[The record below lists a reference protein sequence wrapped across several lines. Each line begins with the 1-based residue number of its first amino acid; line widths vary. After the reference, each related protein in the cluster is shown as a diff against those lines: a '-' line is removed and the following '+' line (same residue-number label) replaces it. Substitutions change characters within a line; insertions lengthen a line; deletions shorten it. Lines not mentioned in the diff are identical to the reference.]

1 MALTN
6 AAVVLFGDRSQTDME
21 LHIILRPLSLTLS
34 EGRVG
39 VLLLLAVG
47 YIIARIIY
55 RQFLHPLAKF
65 PGPIGAGWTD
75 AWWFYHLFSGR
86 VTWRNHNWH
95 KRYGTVVRTAPN
107 HLSFN
112 SPEAIK
118 DCYGFGKANQ
128 SLCLKDP
135 KFFLES
141 VYGSWNIINE
151 NNKDEHARMRKMLS
165 HAFSTKAL
173 LEQEIV
179 LTRSVDDFMYN
190 IGTIKSEGGKT
201 GVDIT
206 KWFNNVT
213 FDIMGGMAFGDSFG
227 ARVGN
232 YGPKSHD
239 KYDWVGVVLDSAFIN
254 DVMRCTTLVPY
265 LPEFLDWWIPK
276 RYQES
281 SYAHMDYSIM
291 ETRAR
296 IEKHTEP
303 ERPKDF
309 LYHMLNFAGP
319 KATEKEM
326 ASHINALMMA
336 GVITTSTF
344 LSGVLYYLMN
354 NAEVFNKLKVEL
366 RTTFSSLEEITCSST
381 AQCEYLA
388 AVIKEGLRIYPPAGG
403 AHLPRIVPP
412 EGAMISGYW
421 VPGRTRVSVH
431 QWSVVHDE
439 KYFHRPDDFIPERW
453 IKGEKASEMG
463 DRLEASQPFSYGPRG
478 CLGKNLAALEM
489 RLILA
494 QMVWKYDIE
503 WLNPSVD
510 WERDN
515 QGYTLWHRPELRV
528 LFHERVPG
536 MVLR

>member
-6 AAVVLFGDRSQTDME
+6 AAVGSFGDRSQTDME
-21 LHIILRPLSLTLS
+21 LDLILRPLSSTLF

-39 VLLLLAVG
+39 ILLLLAVG

-65 PGPIGAGWTD
+65 PGPVGAGWTD

-135 KFFLES
+135 EFFLES

-173 LEQEIV
+173 LEQEFV
-179 LTRSVDDFMYN
+179 LTKSVDDFMYH
-190 IGTIKSEGGKT
+190 IGTIKAKAERLELISQSGSIMSPLTSWEVWLLGIHLGPEWAIMDRNL
-201 GVDIT
+201 VD
-206 KWFNNVT
+206 
-213 FDIMGGMAFGDSFG
+213 
-227 ARVGN
+227 
-232 YGPKSHD
+232 D
-239 KYDWVGVVLDSAFIN
+239 KYDWVGVVIDSAFIN

-296 IEKHTEP
+296 IEKQTEP
-303 ERPKDF
+303 ERTKDF
-309 LYHMLNFAGP
+309 LHYMLNFAGP

-344 LSGVLYYLMN
+344 LSGVMYYLMS
-354 NAEVFNKLKVEL
+354 NAEAFDRLKTEL
-366 RTTFSSLEEITCSST
+366 RTTFSSLEEITCNST

-463 DRLEASQPFSYGPRG
+463 DRLEASQPLSYGPRG

-494 QMVWKYDIE
+494 QMIWKYDVE

-515 QGYTLWHRPELRV
+515 QGYRPELGV
-528 LFHERVPG
+528 LFHERVAG
-536 MVLR
+536 IVLR